1 MASRTMTI
9 RVRASVSPW
18 FYWAIAAGK
27 FLAPVVCL
35 SPWLA
40 ERMVDVVRAIGYSS
54 IRVKVLNG
62 K

>member
-27 FLAPVVCL
+27 FVAPIVCL
-35 SPWLA
+35 WPCLA
-40 ERMVDVVRAIGYSS
+40 ERMVDVVRAIGNRS
-54 IRVKVLNG
+54 IRAKVI
-62 K
+62 